1 MVLIARADELAQLNS
16 ALDDCVSG
24 KAGIVLVSGAVGC
37 GKSELADTLAER
49 AAARGALVL
58 RAIGTEAERD
68 LPLGV
73 LGQLTLG
80 APAGALPGHDP
91 ADGAAAE
98 RVEAMQ
104 GFCAAVHR
112 LSATAPVVV
121 CVDDMHRADELSGR
135 YLLHLARHA
144 RPARILLVLTESV
157 HERSDDPHFTT
168 ELLRQPNFVRIRL
181 ERLGR
186 DAVAELAQG
195 GGADPERLYALSG
208 GNPLL
213 LRALAEDPG
222 PEAGGA
228 YSQAVLTCLH
238 RCGRA
243 TTELAEGLAVL
254 GRGTAEAAA
263 QAAAQLLG
271 ITAASAAQGIAALG
285 AAGLLD
291 GGGFRHPAARR
302 AVLDR
307 LDPAGRLAMHRRA
320 AELAHRAGAPA
331 PEVAGQLLAARD
343 TAQDWALP
351 VLRAAAEQLLADG
364 AAERAAA
371 CLELAHEAAP
381 DEDQRAAL
389 RLRLSAIARRTA
401 PGAAERHLAEPLAAA
416 RADRLPPPRMGPLA
430 RLLMAHGRI
439 DEAGE
444 VLDRLS
450 AVSGAPAATPS
461 GALDEAVCTLDPL
474 DGLSAFPG
482 WSARGPARQPRP
494 AGHPG
499 AIRHPAAFW
508 ALPDSADSGSA
519 AAAADRFLRGASLS
533 DGTLE
538 PILQA
543 VRVLLHL
550 GGPQRAVP
558 WCETYADEA
567 VRRTAPGW
575 QAAFSGLHAEALLR
589 QGDLTGA
596 EATAAAALDAAAMP
610 ERGAS
615 VLLTGIAGTLIRA
628 RTAMGR
634 PESAAA
640 ELSRPVPEQLAAS
653 VHGLGYLRARG
664 QYHLATSRFHAA
676 LGDFLDIGRLMK
688 RWHLDRPLLLPWRTD
703 AAEALLRLGEA
714 HQAERFIADQLTAR
728 DAADPWVCGITLRLR
743 AELRDPKERPALLA
757 KAVDQLRGSGDRF
770 ELARALA
777 DFALALKECG
787 EPARANMVNRR
798 AWHLAQECGAEAL
811 RERILPGHTGEAAA
825 VRAESTPPALSAAA
839 ELAARLSESERR
851 VAMLALH
858 GHTNR
863 EIAHKLYITVSTVEQ
878 HLTRVYRKLNITR
891 RQDLP
896 MDLQLPAGEFV

>member
-1 MVLIARADELAQLNS
+1 
-16 ALDDCVSG
+16 
-24 KAGIVLVSGAVGC
+24 
-37 GKSELADTLAER
+37 
-49 AAARGALVL
+49 
-58 RAIGTEAERD
+58 
-68 LPLGV
+68 
-73 LGQLTLG
+73 
-80 APAGALPGHDP
+80 
-91 ADGAAAE
+91 
-98 RVEAMQ
+98 
-104 GFCAAVHR
+104 
-112 LSATAPVVV
+112 
-121 CVDDMHRADELSGR
+121 
-135 YLLHLARHA
+135 
-144 RPARILLVLTESV
+144 
-157 HERSDDPHFTT
+157 
-168 ELLRQPNFVRIRL
+168 
-181 ERLGR
+181 
-186 DAVAELAQG
+186 
-195 GGADPERLYALSG
+195 
-208 GNPLL
+208 
-213 LRALAEDPG
+213 
-222 PEAGGA
+222 
-228 YSQAVLTCLH
+228 
-238 RCGRA
+238 
-243 TTELAEGLAVL
+243 
-254 GRGTAEAAA
+254 
-263 QAAAQLLG
+263 
-271 ITAASAAQGIAALG
+271 
-285 AAGLLD
+285 
-291 GGGFRHPAARR
+291 
-302 AVLDR
+302 
-307 LDPAGRLAMHRRA
+307 MHRRA

-331 PEVAGQLLAARD
+331 PEVARQLLAARD

-416 RADRLPPPRMGPLA
+416 RAGRLPPPRMGPLA

-461 GALDEAVCTLDPL
+461 AALDEAVCTLDPL

-628 RTAMGR
+628 RTAMGHSR
-634 PESAAA
+634 APPPNSAARCPSSSPPA
-640 ELSRPVPEQLAAS
+640 CTAWAICAPGASTTWPPAA
-653 VHGLGYLRARG
+653 
-664 QYHLATSRFHAA
+664 
-676 LGDFLDIGRLMK
+676 
-688 RWHLDRPLLLPWRTD
+688 
-703 AAEALLRLGEA
+703 
-714 HQAERFIADQLTAR
+714 
-728 DAADPWVCGITLRLR
+728 
-743 AELRDPKERPALLA
+743 
-757 KAVDQLRGSGDRF
+757 
-770 ELARALA
+770 
-777 DFALALKECG
+777 
-787 EPARANMVNRR
+787 
-798 AWHLAQECGAEAL
+798 
-811 RERILPGHTGEAAA
+811 
-825 VRAESTPPALSAAA
+825 STPPSATSWTSAA
-839 ELAARLSESERR
+839 
-851 VAMLALH
+851 
-858 GHTNR
+858 
-863 EIAHKLYITVSTVEQ
+863 
-878 HLTRVYRKLNITR
+878 
-891 RQDLP
+891 
-896 MDLQLPAGEFV
+896 